1 MFCKFADFEVREK
14 HFRLVLETSNCSES
28 DHSDIKTTWYP
39 LNNVTSI
46 DNIHDEV
53 LLGVTMVKN
62 AWHLLVTMNESDP
75 CHVLNFCELGYNGG
89 VWGTMSEVVVE
100 IAGLAL
106 SRWMALNVQEE
117 NNYSQSLRYE

>member
-1 MFCKFADFEVREK
+1 MKQRRSPIPQKPFNPTFLKLPQLDNYEGTFDDEYWAHWEK
-14 HFRLVLETSNCSES
+14 KTYKDLEPFNSWVCPEKLER
-28 DHSDIKTTWYP
+28 IAK
-39 LNNVTSI
+39 
-46 DNIHDEV
+46 
-53 LLGVTMVKN
+53 
-62 AWHLLVTMNESDP
+62 
-75 CHVLNFCELGYNGG
+75 ELGYNGG